1 MLMKM
6 AKYSVKMGLG
16 YFAMGTKDGNLNFI
30 FNSIQFNSI
39 QFNSVKIYF
48 PYHWP
53 ARIQRE
59 IKNPGFLEILEK
71 EHFAGLL

>member
-30 FNSIQFNSI
+30 FNSIQLKYIIPTGCLIES
-39 QFNSVKIYF
+39 K
-48 PYHWP
+48 
-53 ARIQRE
+53 
-59 IKNPGFLEILEK
+59 EK
-71 EHFAGLL
+71 LKTRDF